1 MLPPFYPPLRLIK
14 SITYSSIT
22 PYRVWVPSC
31 VLTKVAD
38 KKQQGEEASHV
49 GGLLVDDFGVWLTG
63 DEPVTKSAGATG
75 MNTKSFL
82 PLISTDEH

>member
-1 MLPPFYPPLRLIK
+1 MLPPFYPFIETHRINHLQLIQPVQGLATLLR
-14 SITYSSIT
+14 
-22 PYRVWVPSC
+22 
-31 VLTKVAD
+31 LTKVAD
-38 KKQQGEEASHV
+38 KETAGEEASHV
-49 GGLLVDDFGVWLTG
+49 GGLLVDDFSVWLTG

>member
-1 MLPPFYPPLRLIK
+1 M
-14 SITYSSIT
+14 
-22 PYRVWVPSC
+22 
-31 VLTKVAD
+31 
-38 KKQQGEEASHV
+38 
-49 GGLLVDDFGVWLTG
+49 GGLLVDDFSVWLTG

>member
-1 MLPPFYPPLRLIK
+1 M
-14 SITYSSIT
+14 
-22 PYRVWVPSC
+22 
-31 VLTKVAD
+31 
-38 KKQQGEEASHV
+38 